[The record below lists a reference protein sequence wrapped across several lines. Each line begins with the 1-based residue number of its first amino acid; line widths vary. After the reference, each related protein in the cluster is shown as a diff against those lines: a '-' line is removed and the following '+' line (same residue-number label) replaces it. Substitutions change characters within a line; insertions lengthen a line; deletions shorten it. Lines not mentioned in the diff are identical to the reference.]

1 MARLD
6 AKLEECLL
14 ILFDRQEVDIRSRLV
29 LELFDKLFDHLIFH
43 FIEFFEFSLL
53 FDIVISETIHI
64 FLFEFILFMRDCI
77 LALLSS

>member
-14 ILFDRQEVDIRSRLV
+14 ILLDRQEVDIWSWLV
-29 LELFDKLFDHLIFH
+29 LELFDKLFDHLILH
-43 FIEFFEFSLL
+43 FIEFFEFCLL
-53 FDIVISETIHI
+53 FDIIISETIHI